1 MAAGLIAALLLAATT
16 PADPVGARIA
26 ASSQAA
32 QALQGPLDGTWV
44 LRDGAGRAVLILQIV
59 DPAGGGA
66 LSAAWRAPGE
76 GGACA
81 HDVADP
87 RLIRRLPPPLRVCR
101 GSTEGGRFGRV
112 GPGERRRSRG
122 ALARPLGQGLRVVG
136 HARSVPVC
144 DTRRLVML
152 ARRG

>member
-26 ASSQAA
+26 ASSRAA

-76 GGACA
+76 GGATGYVDA
-81 HDVADP
+81 
-87 RLIRRLPPPLRVCR
+87 I
-101 GSTEGGRFGRV
+101 
-112 GPGERRRSRG
+112 
-122 ALARPLGQGLRVVG
+122 
-136 HARSVPVC
+136 
-144 DTRRLVML
+144 
-152 ARRG
+152 ARRPGGLTFAFIRPGLGEASRVRLRLSTSSDGMTGSMSERGKARRVRLTRPAA